1 MNEHVL
7 DKGDTLVSYS
17 KSLNKCLEFKIAYFK
32 LSMLSGGQP
41 GERTCGQ
48 ALSSHASQVGKKR
61 ERTQRSTAK
70 PGKPYRHG
78 RRTVDRK
85 PFRILA
91 VAGSLRQGSYNRGLL
106 RAAGALAPDGV
117 EVRFFD
123 IGQLPFFNED
133 LEAAGDPEPV
143 HRFKDAIATSNAVL
157 IATPEY
163 NGAVPGVLANAI
175 DWASRPT
182 GRSVLRNKLVAVMG
196 AVLGKS
202 GSANAQAALRGEF
215 SRIGAIVVP
224 DPQVLVP
231 QASSLFDEDV
241 DLRDEGTREDI
252 RQLVEALV
260 HWCRRIQPEEP
271 VSVQSVTSP

>member
-1 MNEHVL
+1 M
-7 DKGDTLVSYS
+7 DK
-17 KSLNKCLEFKIAYFK
+17 
-32 LSMLSGGQP
+32 
-41 GERTCGQ
+41 
-48 ALSSHASQVGKKR
+48 
-61 ERTQRSTAK
+61 
-70 PGKPYRHG
+70 
-78 RRTVDRK
+78 K

-106 RAAGALAPDGV
+106 RAAQELAPEWV

-133 LEAAGDPEPV
+133 VEAAGDPEPV
-143 HRFKDAIATSNAVL
+143 RSFKNAIAASNAVL

-175 DWASRPT
+175 DWASRPP
-182 GRSVLRNKLVAVMG
+182 GHSVLRNKPVAIMG

-202 GSANAQAALRGEF
+202 GSANAQASLRGVL

-231 QASSLFDEDV
+231 QASSLFDENV
-241 DLRDEGTREDI
+241 DMRDEGTREDI
-252 RQLVEALV
+252 RQLIEALV
-260 HWCRRIQPEEP
+260 HWCRRVEPE
-271 VSVQSVTSP
+271 